1 MFRLVI
7 TSKYVYV
14 DLLVIYT
21 ALYGVFTRKLKYF
34 NQKKQ
39 QINITRPKYIFSKMD
54 PNNSLE
60 NRISHDW
67 IDIDDSMPSNNI
79 NNQMMSS
86 AFLFVSN
93 LPDAETPIIIE
104 ETKDVEA
111 PNETESR
118 DIEPIATSHH
128 NISLPPLN
136 LEKSSNWI
144 NDSILYFNEKK
155 DPEFTGPTQVSN
167 WIIPQI
173 FLCGG
178 YINSDSEVTQLKNAG
193 ITRFVCLNAEYGTS
207 SFNYYEYAHRLLA
220 ESFIHI
226 PVKDMNITDDNII
239 RQKSSEIAH
248 MILSGERVYIHCSG
262 GHGRTGTFVAL
273 VLNIL
278 YPDLT
283 VQDMFDYIQY
293 SHDQRYYNKF
303 GNLLW
308 TKHLKNENHDNL
320 CVKDNV
326 FADNFVPGQVPTP
339 QTLAQRRQVLRLW
352 KYPETECIINVPYRR

>member
-1 MFRLVI
+1 MKEER
-7 TSKYVYV
+7 
-14 DLLVIYT
+14 
-21 ALYGVFTRKLKYF
+21 
-34 NQKKQ
+34 
-39 QINITRPKYIFSKMD
+39 INITRPKYIFSKME
-54 PNNSLE
+54 PNNSLHICASKTPTTTVDLSNSYYPALE
-60 NRISHDW
+60 KSECVKRDILHDW
-67 IDIDDSMPSNNI
+67 IDIDSMPSNNI
-79 NNQMMSS
+79 NNQVMSS
-86 AFLFVSN
+86 VFLFVSD
-93 LPDAETPIIIE
+93 LPDTE
-104 ETKDVEA
+104 V

-118 DIEPIATSHH
+118 DVEPIATPQHT
-128 NISLPPLN
+128 ICLPPLN
-136 LEKSSNWI
+136 LEKSSSWI

-173 FLCGG
+173 LLCGG
-178 YINSDSEVTQLKNAG
+178 YIYSDYELTKLKNAG

-207 SFNYYEYAHRLLA
+207 SFNYYEYACRLPA

-239 RQKSSEIAH
+239 RQKCSEIAH

-278 YPDLT
+278 YPNLT
-283 VQDMFDYIQY
+283 IQDMFDYIQY

-303 GNLLW
+303 GSVLW
-308 TKHLKNENHDNL
+308 TKYLKNENPDNL
-320 CVKDNV
+320 CLKDNV